1 MSNKTIKYTMDLTL
15 AIESNEYHDIKE
27 ICEILDSIKELK
39 AVSYISMNSNTGG
52 VLSIKTDEEKE

>member
-27 ICEILDSIKELK
+27 ICEKLDALKELK
-39 AVSYISMNSNTGG
+39 AVSYVSMNSNTGG
-52 VLSIKTDEEKE
+52 VLRIKIDEERE